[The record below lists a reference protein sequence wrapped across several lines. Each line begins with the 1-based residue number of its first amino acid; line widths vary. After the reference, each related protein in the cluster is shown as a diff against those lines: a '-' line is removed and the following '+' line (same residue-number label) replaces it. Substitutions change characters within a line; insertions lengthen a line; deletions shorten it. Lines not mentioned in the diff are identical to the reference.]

1 MPFVVTT
8 PDSLAAAA
16 QDLASLH
23 STLSEAAA
31 TAAAPT
37 TAMAAAAR
45 DEVSI
50 GIAALFGRFGQEYQA
65 SSAQARAFH
74 QQFVDSLD
82 AGAGAYRNAEVAA
95 QQTLANA
102 ANASAGAVLQSGT
115 GAAGGQALINGIE
128 AFLSS
133 PSGRAMQAP
142 YRNLIANT
150 TANVRAIGATWANS
164 SGAALLQAVV
174 TQPDYPQTIL
184 SGLATG
190 NLAPLGTESLQLA
203 HGYAAVTQGLAVP
216 LSVSVTS
223 LGPTG
228 ASLAVGA
235 GVQQLLAFD
244 ALGAPVN
251 AALALQASSSAFVG
265 ALAAGNPTAAMIT
278 LVDAPANIANGFLNG
293 ETVVSLGL
301 TLPGLSVIA
310 NVPFYGILAPV
321 QPLFSMTAT
330 VPGFSLLPTLTV
342 TGPEVGGLI
351 PGVANYVLP

>member
-1 MPFVVTT
+1 MSFVVTT
-8 PDSLAAAA
+8 PDLLVAAA
-16 QDLASLH
+16 QDLARLH
-23 STLSEAAA
+23 ATLSEAAA

-37 TAMAAAAR
+37 TAVAAAAE

-65 SSAQARAFH
+65 LSAQARAFH
-74 QQFVDSLD
+74 QQFMDSVH

-102 ANASAGAVLQSGT
+102 VNASAGAALQG
-115 GAAGGQALINGIE
+115 GAGAGGGKTLGDGIE
-128 AFLSS
+128 AFLSG
-133 PSGRAMQAP
+133 PIGRAMQAP
-142 YRNLIANT
+142 YQNLMANT
-150 TANVRAIGATWANS
+150 TANVHAIGTTWANT
-164 SGAALLQAVV
+164 SGPALLQAVV
-174 TQPDYPQTIL
+174 TQPGYPQTIL

-190 NLAPLGTESLQLA
+190 NLASLGTASLHLP
-203 HGYAAVTQGLAVP
+203 HGYAAVLQDLTVP

-223 LGPTG
+223 LSPTG
-228 ASLAVGA
+228 ASLVVGA

-293 ETVVSLGL
+293 ETVISLGL
-301 TLPGLSVIA
+301 TLPGLSVTA

-330 VPGFSLLPTLTV
+330 VPGSSLLPTLTV

-351 PGVANYVLP
+351 PGVVNYVLP